1 MSWLLA
7 AARKQTVTQQGSGVL
22 PQASGSGS
30 SQGAVEM
37 LSATQLDCSFHP
49 GPGHGMRH
57 EEWETAHVCESQM
70 ERMGSIQWDGQTE
83 TKKKAWVCHRLS
95 HCHLFSN
102 YHLAERGAV
111 SALVEASE
119 KCRPHFKSRH
129 FS

>member
-37 LSATQLDCSFHP
+37 LSTTQLDCSFHP

-83 TKKKAWVCHRLS
+83 TKKKA
-95 HCHLFSN
+95 
-102 YHLAERGAV
+102 
-111 SALVEASE
+111 
-119 KCRPHFKSRH
+119 
-129 FS
+129 

>member
-30 SQGAVEM
+30 SRGAAEM

-49 GPGHGMRH
+49 GPGHGMRR

-70 ERMGSIQWDGQTE
+70 ERMGSVQWEGQTG
-83 TKKKAWVCHRLS
+83 TKKKAWVHHRLS

-102 YHLAERGAV
+102 YHLAEGGAV

-119 KCRPHFKSRH
+119 ECRPHFKSRH

>member
-1 MSWLLA
+1 M
-7 AARKQTVTQQGSGVL
+7 TQQGSGVL

-37 LSATQLDCSFHP
+37 LSTTQLDCSFHP

-83 TKKKAWVCHRLS
+83 TKKKA
-95 HCHLFSN
+95 
-102 YHLAERGAV
+102 
-111 SALVEASE
+111 
-119 KCRPHFKSRH
+119 
-129 FS
+129 